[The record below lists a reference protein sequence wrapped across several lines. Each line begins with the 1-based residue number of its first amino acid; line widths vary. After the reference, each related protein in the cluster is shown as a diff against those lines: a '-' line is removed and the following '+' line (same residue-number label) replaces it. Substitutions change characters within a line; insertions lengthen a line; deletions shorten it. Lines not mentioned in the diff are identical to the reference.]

1 MQPPTT
7 VAIETSE
14 EEEEEEPEEA
24 DEEKDERDGLPFF
37 TGDCLEKESHEV
49 RETNHFLLS
58 IHVFLY

>member
-7 VAIETSE
+7 VAMDTRE

-37 TGDCLEKESHEV
+37 TGD
-49 RETNHFLLS
+49 
-58 IHVFLY
+58 